1 MSTKFVNPYTFIPIN
16 QNKIRREDPSN
27 YYKGDLLSG
36 FINCELVAKTPLFIP
51 DIENTVCDEAKK
63 HNQYRFYKLN
73 NEYAIPGSSIRG
85 TIRSIYEIITN
96 SCMSTTNENEKI
108 TRRVKPNNAFEPVI
122 IKRTNDR
129 WEILEADRIP
139 IPNKK
144 IYNYKFGD
152 EYNDLYDL
160 CKNPSYRN
168 KVNIY
173 NKAYVYKGEKGPGK
187 NPGKTGAIFVLK
199 PNNRKKIDSK
209 TIDEMIKN
217 LDYSYQEYNNP
228 STNKE
233 LTDTKNNFYDGY
245 EDARKNKKV
254 IPCYYRNIGG
264 KHYLSLAAIGR
275 STYYNNI
282 NDILMRDSLEPCND
296 RDSLCKTCMLFG
308 MVGDTSYGSRLRF
321 TDAKASSYIN
331 SSMVTLKELSGPKIS
346 YLPFYVKGDYDSENA
361 KLSGRKMYWHQPK
374 AAYNSSV
381 YSTNEKNNRN
391 ITSELLNVGSKF
403 QFKVYFDR
411 ITKEQLS
418 NLLWALTLGEN
429 SKNSKYCHK
438 IGHGKPIG
446 LGSCK
451 ITVESIYKR
460 TYYNDEYKLESIDA
474 NEMISKAMIYSKKDL
489 LNVCNFTYL
498 ENIEVSYPY
507 VIKNNKKDDPFKWFA
522 KNKYSLPEIG
532 KTKDHQFEAAQLDGG
547 SYNRNKRR

>member
-1 MSTKFVNPYTFIPIN
+1 MN
-16 QNKIRREDPSN
+16 QNKINREDPSN
-27 YYKGDLLSG
+27 YYKGELISG

-51 DIENTVCDEAKK
+51 DIENVVYDKSTK
-63 HNQYRFYKLN
+63 HNQYKFYKIN
-73 NEYAIPGSSIRG
+73 GDYIIPGSSIRG

-96 SCMSTTNENEKI
+96 SCMSTNNENEKI
-108 TRRVKPNNAFEPVI
+108 TRRVNPKKIFKPVVIRQINN
-122 IKRTNDR
+122 K
-129 WEILEADRIP
+129 WEIFEACRIP
-139 IPNKK
+139 IRDEN
-144 IYNYKFGD
+144 IRNYEFGD
-152 EYNDLYDL
+152 EYNDLYNL
-160 CKNPSYRN
+160 RKKISRRYNINPYD
-168 KVNIY
+168 
-173 NKAYVYKGEKGPGK
+173 KAYVYKGEKGPGK
-187 NPGKTGAIFVLK
+187 KPGRNGAIFVLQ
-199 PNNRKKIDSK
+199 PNKRIYIDNN
-209 TIDEMIKN
+209 TLDEMIKN

-228 STNKE
+228 SVNKE
-233 LTDTKNNFYDGY
+233 LTDTKSKFYNGY

-254 IPCYYRNIGG
+254 IPCYYNNIGD

-282 NDILMRDSLEPCND
+282 NDILMRDSLEPCNE
-296 RDSLCKTCMLFG
+296 RDKLCNTCMLFG
-308 MVGDTSYGSRLRF
+308 MAGETSYGSKVRF
-321 TDAKASSYIN
+321 TDAKASSHIS
-331 SSMVTLKELSGPKIS
+331 SSMATLKELSGPKIS
-346 YLPFYVKGDYDSENA
+346 YLPFYVKGDYDSESA

-460 TYYNDEYKLESIDA
+460 TYYNDEYKLESIDV